1 MSDNRLTLSWSRSVQ
16 KAFHF
21 DNIAKYVALGSL
33 LIFLL
38 IMLFP
43 FFMITINSFK
53 TEAEYLANGPFAL
66 PQNFTLDILKLTWAE
81 TEYSTKLTNSL
92 IISISTAVLAVTL
105 SLLNAYALGI
115 GKIRGRTLFLLFFLM
130 AIALPAESL
139 VYPLY
144 YLFNQIGIYNTR
156 LSVIIVT
163 AALHTAFGTY
173 LLTSVFRTFNK
184 ELLESARLDGC
195 NKFQLLYKII
205 VPLNWPT
212 LSVLFVFF
220 FIWTWNDFFLPL
232 IFLISNA
239 KQTVPIAMALA
250 RGERGMVITTQSA
263 AAFLGVLPA
272 FIFFL
277 LFQRTL
283 TKGIMSGATK

>member
-1 MSDNRLTLSWSRSVQ
+1 MSDYSITPTHS
-16 KAFHF
+16 KAFRPGSVT
-21 DNIAKYVALGSL
+21 KYVMLIGL
-33 LIFLL
+33 LLFLA

-53 TEAEYLANGPFAL
+53 TEAEYLASGPFSLPSSFDLGAL
-66 PQNFTLDILKLTWAE
+66 KATWDLTD
-81 TEYSTKLTNSL
+81 YSTKLTNSL
-92 IISISTAVLAVTL
+92 LISVSTAVLAVSL
-105 SLLNAYALGI
+105 SLFNAYALGI
-115 GKIRGRTLFLLFFLM
+115 GKIKGRTFFLMFFLM
-130 AIALPAESL
+130 AITLPVESL
-139 VYPLY
+139 AYPLY
-144 YLFNQIGIYNTR
+144 YLFNQVGLYNSR
-156 LSVIIVT
+156 LGVIIAT

-184 ELLESARLDGC
+184 DLLESARLDGC
-195 NKFQLLYKII
+195 NKFQLLFQII

-232 IFLISNA
+232 IFLISNS

-263 AAFLGVLPA
+263 AAFLGVVPA
-272 FIFFL
+272 FIFFM

>member
-1 MSDNRLTLSWSRSVQ
+1 MSNLSEPQSQ
-16 KAFHF
+16 YKAFRF
-21 DNIAKYVALGSL
+21 DSILKYASL
-33 LIFLL
+33 VVLILFLI

-43 FFMITINSFK
+43 FFLIAINSFK
-53 TEAEYLANGPFAL
+53 AEAEYLANGPFSL
-66 PQNFTLDILKLTWAE
+66 PNSFDLDAIKLTWERTDYA
-81 TEYSTKLTNSL
+81 TKLMNSL
-92 IISISTAVLAVTL
+92 FISTTTAVLAVTL
-105 SLLNAYALGI
+105 SLFNAFALGI
-115 GKIRGRTLFLLFFLM
+115 GKIKGRTFFLLFFLF
-130 AIALPAESL
+130 AITLPGESL

-144 YLFNQIGIYNTR
+144 YLFNQIGLYNSR
-156 LSVIIVT
+156 IGVIIVT

-173 LLTSVFRTFNK
+173 LLTSVFRSFNK
-184 ELLESARLDGC
+184 EMLESARLDGC
-195 NKFQLLYKII
+195 NKLQLLFKIV

-232 IFLISNA
+232 IFLISNS
-239 KQTVPIAMALA
+239 KQTVPIAVALA

-263 AAFLGVLPA
+263 AAFLGIVPA
-272 FIFFL
+272 IFLFI

>member
-1 MSDNRLTLSWSRSVQ
+1 MTQLTTTSHGRDRRIDVGKYLTL
-16 KAFHF
+16 
-21 DNIAKYVALGSL
+21 IGL
-33 LIFLL
+33 LLFLAV
-38 IMLFP
+38 MLFP
-43 FFMITINSFK
+43 FFLIAINSFK
-53 TEAEYLANGPFAL
+53 TEAEYLASGPFSL
-66 PQNFTLDILKLTWAE
+66 PGGLNLDSLRATWEFTD
-81 TEYSTKLTNSL
+81 YSTKLRNSL
-92 IISISTAVLAVTL
+92 IISLSTSLLAVAL
-105 SLLNAYALGI
+105 SVLNAYALGI
-115 GKIRGRTLFLLFFLM
+115 GKVRGRPIYLVFFLM

-144 YLFNQIGIYNTR
+144 YLFNQVDLYNTR
-156 LSVIIVT
+156 LSVIVVT
-163 AALHTAFGTY
+163 AALHTAFGTF
-173 LLTSVFRTFNK
+173 LLTSVFRTFSK
-184 ELLESARLDGC
+184 DLLESARLDGC
-195 NKFQLLYKII
+195 NKLQLLLRIV

-232 IFLISNA
+232 IFLISNS

-272 FIFFL
+272 LIFFL

-283 TKGIMSGATK
+283 TKGIMAGSTK

>member
-1 MSDNRLTLSWSRSVQ
+1 MTDYPLSPTRK
-16 KAFHF
+16 KAFRPEM
-21 DNIAKYVALGSL
+21 ITKYVMLIGL
-33 LIFLL
+33 LLFLA

-53 TEAEYLANGPFAL
+53 TEAEYLANGPFSLPGSFDLGAL
-66 PQNFTLDILKLTWAE
+66 KATWAL
-81 TEYSTKLTNSL
+81 TDYSTKLINSL
-92 IISISTAVLAVTL
+92 LISTSTAVLAVSL
-105 SLLNAYALGI
+105 SLFNAYALGI
-115 GKIRGRTLFLLFFLM
+115 GKIKGRTFFLMFFLM
-130 AIALPAESL
+130 AITLPVESL
-139 VYPLY
+139 AYPLY
-144 YLFNQIGIYNTR
+144 YLFNQVGLYNSR
-156 LSVIIVT
+156 LGVIIAT

-184 ELLESARLDGC
+184 DLLESARLDGC
-195 NKFQLLYKII
+195 NKFQLLFQII

-232 IFLISNA
+232 IFLISNS

-263 AAFLGVLPA
+263 AAFLGVVPA
-272 FIFFL
+272 FIFFM

-283 TKGIMSGATK
+283 TQGIMSGATK

>member
-1 MSDNRLTLSWSRSVQ
+1 MSNLSLPQTTSRTVR
-16 KAFHF
+16 F
-21 DNIAKYVALGSL
+21 DDIAKYVALFSL
-33 LIFLL
+33 LVLL
-38 IMLFP
+38 VIMLFP
-43 FFMITINSFK
+43 FFMIAINSFK
-53 TEAEYLANGPFAL
+53 TEAEYLANGPFAMPETFNL
-66 PQNFTLDILKLTWAE
+66 QALRDTWAA
-81 TEYSTKLTNSL
+81 TDYSTKLINSL
-92 IISISTAVLAVTL
+92 FISISTAVLAVTL
-105 SLLNAYALGI
+105 SLFNAYALGI
-115 GKIRGRTLFLLFFLM
+115 GKIRGRTFFLLFFLI
-130 AIALPAESL
+130 AISLPAESL

-144 YLFNQIGIYNTR
+144 YLFNQIGLYNTR

-184 ELLESARLDGC
+184 DLIESALLDGC
-195 NKFQLLYKII
+195 NKFQLLYRII

-272 FIFFL
+272 LIFFV

-283 TKGIMSGATK
+283 TKGIMSGASK

>member
-1 MSDNRLTLSWSRSVQ
+1 MTNVPLSPTRPKTFRWDSVT
-16 KAFHF
+16 
-21 DNIAKYVALGSL
+21 KYVMLIGL

-38 IMLFP
+38 IVLFP

-53 TEAEYLANGPFAL
+53 TEAEYLANGPFSLPRSFDLGAL
-66 PQNFTLDILKLTWAE
+66 KATWDL
-81 TEYSTKLTNSL
+81 TEYSTKLMNSL
-92 IISISTAVLAVTL
+92 LISTSTAVLAVSL
-105 SLLNAYALGI
+105 SLFNAYALGI
-115 GKIRGRTLFLLFFLM
+115 GKIKGRTFFLMFFLM
-130 AIALPAESL
+130 AITLPVESL
-139 VYPLY
+139 AYPLY
-144 YLFNQIGIYNTR
+144 YLFNQVGLYNSR
-156 LSVIIVT
+156 LGVIIAT

-184 ELLESARLDGC
+184 DLLESARLDGC
-195 NKFQLLYKII
+195 NKFQLLFRII

-263 AAFLGVLPA
+263 AAFLGVVPA

>member
-1 MSDNRLTLSWSRSVQ
+1 MIT
-16 KAFHF
+16 
-21 DNIAKYVALGSL
+21 KYVMLIGL
-33 LIFLL
+33 LLFLA

-53 TEAEYLANGPFAL
+53 TEAEYLANGPFSLPGSFDLGAL
-66 PQNFTLDILKLTWAE
+66 KATWAL
-81 TEYSTKLTNSL
+81 TDYSTKLINSL
-92 IISISTAVLAVTL
+92 LISTSTAVLAVSL
-105 SLLNAYALGI
+105 SLFNAYALGI
-115 GKIRGRTLFLLFFLM
+115 GKIKGRTFFLMFFLM
-130 AIALPAESL
+130 AITLPVESL
-139 VYPLY
+139 AYPLY
-144 YLFNQIGIYNTR
+144 YLFNQVGLYNSR
-156 LSVIIVT
+156 LGVIIAT

-184 ELLESARLDGC
+184 DLLESARLDGC
-195 NKFQLLYKII
+195 NKFQLLFQII

-232 IFLISNA
+232 IFLISNS

-263 AAFLGVLPA
+263 AAFLGVVPA
-272 FIFFL
+272 FIFFM